1 MKYNFT
7 GNGNDVTLASLPPEV
22 FTAPQSYMFTISGWS
37 IFADTQVHVQVDV
50 GTGRFNAM
58 QTRNGID
65 YKGQITIM
73 L

>member
-7 GNGNDVTLASLPPEV
+7 GNGSDVTLASLPPEV

-37 IFADTQVHVQVDV
+37 IFADTQVHVQVNV
-50 GTGRFNAM
+50 GSGTFNAM
-58 QTRNGID
+58 QTKNGID
-65 YKGQITIM
+65 YRGQLTIM